1 MIAIIAKMRP
11 RSPSFDRPIG
21 QYREDLSM
29 PTIAFLGVGRMGSHM
44 ARRLAEA
51 GHKVRAFDPNA
62 PAVAKLAPAGVEAAA
77 SPTAAAAGADFILA
91 SLPSPVALRAAVTG
105 EDGILAAAKKG
116 ATVVDFS
123 TVDPAT
129 TKAVAAIC
137 DKAGINYLDAP
148 VSGGVAGAENG
159 KLLIMIGG
167 DQTVLDATRPVL
179 ETLAGKIIHCG
190 PVGSGQLMKLS
201 HNLLTAINTVAL
213 GEVLAASVKSGAKLD
228 VLLEVL
234 GGGLAGSKMLDW
246 LGKTLFTQERP
257 AFFALDLMHKDIS
270 LALDEFT
277 ASPMYLGQLVR
288 QIYNTARA
296 DGLGGKDSTSVSEVY
311 ERLLKVNLRQPAA

>member
-1 MIAIIAKMRP
+1 
-11 RSPSFDRPIG
+11 
-21 QYREDLSM
+21 M

-44 ARRLAEA
+44 ARRLAAA
-51 GHKVRAFDPNA
+51 GHKVRAFDPNT
-62 PAVAKLAPAGVEAAA
+62 PAVASLAAAGVEAAT
-77 SPTAAAAGADFILA
+77 SPKAAANGADFILA
-91 SLPSPVALRAAVTG
+91 SLPSPAALRTAVTG

-116 ATVVDFS
+116 AIVVDFS

-137 DKAGINYLDAP
+137 NGAGVGYLDAP

-167 DQTVLDATRPVL
+167 DQAVLGATRPVL

-296 DGLGGKDSTSVSEVY
+296 EGLGGKDSTSVSEVY